1 MRMEVLGR
9 ARKPTRAMSGVRR
22 GLGGVSVDP
31 DIPLIVARL
40 PFIFVGVCFRFLGTR
55 LLNAMKTPSSGFTLI
70 ELLVVLVVLAVLVSI
85 GVPNLRTLI
94 QNNRATAQANELLTG
109 LQYARME
116 ALKRK
121 RPVSVCPSRDG
132 ASCGTDWAEGWIVVL
147 DGNAP
152 GSPNVAVNE
161 VLRVWQGL
169 GHGTTVT
176 ASNLPA
182 NPFVRFLGNGA
193 ADRIGNQNFPVTLSL
208 RLHQCRGPFGRNV
221 EIARS
226 GRVGV
231 RRVNC

>member
-1 MRMEVLGR
+1 MAVPAIRRHRAPATNGIGQGR
-9 ARKPTRAMSGVRR
+9 GRLSADSDR
-22 GLGGVSVDP
+22 
-31 DIPLIVARL
+31 PLIVVRG
-40 PFIFVGVCFRFLGTR
+40 PFIFVDVYSSPRPPR
-55 LLNAMKTPSSGFTLI
+55 LSPAMKTRSSGFTLI

-132 ASCGTDWAEGWIVVL
+132 ATCGTDWAEGWIVVL

-152 GSPNVAVNE
+152 GANTVNIQQ

-169 GHGTTVT
+169 GHGTTVD
-176 ASNLPA
+176 AVNLPP
-182 NPFVRFLGNGA
+182 NRFVRFLGNGA
-193 ADRIGNQNFPVTLSL
+193 ADRIGNQNFPVTLGL
-208 RLHQCRGPFGRNV
+208 RIYQCRGPFGRNV
-221 EIARS
+221 EVARS

>member
-1 MRMEVLGR
+1 
-9 ARKPTRAMSGVRR
+9 
-22 GLGGVSVDP
+22 
-31 DIPLIVARL
+31 
-40 PFIFVGVCFRFLGTR
+40 
-55 LLNAMKTPSSGFTLI
+55 MKTSRASGFTLV
-70 ELLVVLVVLAVLVSI
+70 ELLIVLVVLAVLVSI
-85 GVPNLRTLI
+85 GVPNLRQLI

-109 LQYARME
+109 LQFARME

-132 ASCGTDWAEGWIVVL
+132 ATCGTDWAEGWIVVV

-152 GSPNVAVNE
+152 GSNSVAVQQ

-176 ASNLPA
+176 GSNLPA
-182 NPFVRFLGNGA
+182 NPFVRFLASGS
-193 ADRIGNQNFPVTLSL
+193 ADRIGSQNFPVSL
-208 RLHQCRGPFGRNV
+208 AVRIHQCRGPFGRTV
-221 EIARS
+221 EVARS

>member
-1 MRMEVLGR
+1 MQSL
-9 ARKPTRAMSGVRR
+9 AREKKRPSTTNGVSE
-22 GLGGVSVDP
+22 GLGGVSGDS
-31 DIPLIVARL
+31 DIPLIVGCF
-40 PFIFVGVCFRFLGTR
+40 PFIFADVSSPFLGSR
-55 LLNAMKTPSSGFTLI
+55 LLSAMKTPSSGFTLI

-132 ASCGTDWAEGWIVVL
+132 ASCSTDWAEGWIVVL

-152 GSPNVAVNE
+152 GAANVAVNE

-176 ASNLPA
+176 DNLHSNR
-182 NPFVRFLGNGA
+182 FVRFLGNGA
-193 ADRIGNQNFPVTLSL
+193 ADRIGNQSFPVILSL
-208 RLHQCRGPFGRNV
+208 RLRECRGPFGRHV
-221 EIARS
+221 EVARS

-231 RRVNC
+231 RRTDC